1 MAFNDPNTPDP
12 AISQL
17 AKEIGKEIG
26 LQISALTKTSAS
38 YGGDANSLS
47 SMVPVLAG
55 AIRESLGSFMNY
67 QAYQPG
73 KAWRGG
79 LPTIPSLISGSSEGS
94 PGAPRLPAGTPSTP
108 AYTPLHT
115 VATPSNRGGAHF
127 APFSI
132 IGPNS
137 PPPDGSVNPTQQV
150 PQLPRQA
157 YSPGGGFTGAVK
169 GGTDILAHMVHSGTL
184 RQQMTI
190 ASKYNLAPGQTVGAT
205 PGANGLHP
213 VFNSDGSQASTMT
226 PEDFSSMSGELG
238 GISKARSVI
247 AGGLTGAGAAGGI
260 MGGVL
265 DAVPELAV
273 AGIAVDAAKQ
283 IPQVI
288 GEIGNQRQANAQ
300 YQAIYGGSNMAG
312 MGQRALGG
320 LFGLSEMGGIGMGQ
334 AGQLFQGVSSLGLQ
348 GGTRQN
354 AINLALTEFYKYG
367 VSIQQT
373 LDLITTAAK
382 SGNTSLTGL
391 AEGIDQVSKSAAQ
404 SGISGVSARTTFT
417 SNVQTLA
424 ASSGVTTGTIAASA
438 GQVSSQARLGQT
450 FAGANATILNALN
463 SNQAQQQYAITAG
476 TNLEGI
482 QALAGSPTSTGGLA
496 YNQAMTATVVKF
508 LGPEIAAAV
517 KLFPT
522 FLEPGETAKE
532 LASDIPSLVSKVQS
546 WDSQNNRGAMTLQ
559 VTNTLQQLLG
569 VQLDPNTA
577 MQYFVGVAVGQWS
590 GGTAGWNPAAT
601 TQNQIAAS
609 SPKAVS
615 KTTASAATSV
625 SGSTGSGFLGDWLN
639 NESGVGNA
647 VSMLPKA
654 QQGPIN
660 QILQSIGATPGNP
673 LTTDQSLYMKDTI
686 AKTGMTNPVLAALIK
701 NTATKNDKFA
711 VTTKGGKT
719 TYVDLATLIADY
731 GDQAE
736 AGTATFATNDSGNI
750 QKSVATAMGL
760 QGNSTMATPSADKA
774 AVGAISKSKIAAQNN
789 KGGKNPIVTISATP
803 YLLQL
808 LNITPSNN
816 SVVVNS
822 TTGNNTPPPAYGYS
836 PSQYPG
842 TPFSSGG

>member
-1 MAFNDPNTPDP
+1 MALNNPNVPDP

-17 AKEIGKEIG
+17 AKELGKEFAI
-26 LQISALTKTSAS
+26 QVSALTKTSGS
-38 YGGDANSLS
+38 YGGNANSFASMLPALTEAFRESLS
-47 SMVPVLAG
+47 SLV
-55 AIRESLGSFMNY
+55 NY

-73 KAWRGG
+73 KAWRSG
-79 LPTIPSLISGSSEGS
+79 LPSIPPLISEQKS
-94 PGAPRLPAGTPSTP
+94 A
-108 AYTPLHT
+108 
-115 VATPSNRGGAHF
+115 N
-127 APFSI
+127 I
-132 IGPNS
+132 IGPFPMIGPKS
-137 PPPDGSVNPTQQV
+137 PPADGSVNPTQQV
-150 PQLPRQA
+150 PDVPRPT
-157 YSPGGGFTGAVK
+157 YNPGGGVTGIVK
-169 GGTDILAHMVHSGTL
+169 GGTDLLAHRIHTGTL
-184 RQQMTI
+184 RQQTSI
-190 ASKYNLAPGQTVGAT
+190 ASSFNLSPGQTVGST
-205 PGANGLHP
+205 PGTDGLHP
-213 VFNSDGSQASTMT
+213 VLDSNGSQVGSMT
-226 PEDFSSMSGELG
+226 PEDFSSMSTKLG
-238 GISKARSVI
+238 GISKSRSII
-247 AGGLTGAGAAGGI
+247 AGGLAGAGAAGGI

-273 AGIAVDAAKQ
+273 AGIAVDAVKQ
-283 IPQVI
+283 IPQVV
-288 GEIGNQRQANAQ
+288 GQLADQRQQNAQ

-312 MGQRALGG
+312 MGQRISGDI
-320 LFGLSEMGGIGMGQ
+320 FGLSEMGGIGTGQ
-334 AGQLFQGVSSLGLQ
+334 AGQLFQGISSLGLQ
-348 GGTRQN
+348 GGTRQS

-404 SGISGVSARTTFT
+404 NGISGISTRNTFT
-417 SNVQTLA
+417 SNLQTLA
-424 ASSGVTTGTIAASA
+424 ASSGVTTGTIAAA
-438 GQVSSQARLGQT
+438 GGQVSSQARLGQT
-450 FAGANATILNALN
+450 FAGGNATILNALN

-482 QALAGSPTSTGGLA
+482 QAMAGGGIAGGQA
-496 YNQAMTATVVKF
+496 YNSAMNATVVKF
-508 LGPEIAAAV
+508 LGPEIAAV
-517 KLFPT
+517 VGLFPT
-522 FLEPGETAKE
+522 FLEPGETAQE
-532 LASDIPSLVSKVQS
+532 LASDIPSLVNKVQA
-546 WDSQNNRGAMTLQ
+546 WDSARGGAMTMT

-577 MQYFVGVAVGQWS
+577 MQFFIGVALGQWS

-601 TQNQIAAS
+601 TKNQIAAS
-609 SPKAVS
+609 TPKAIS
-615 KTTASAATSV
+615 KATASAAGTV
-625 SGSTGSGFLGDWLN
+625 SKATGGGLLSQVVGQVTQGAFFN
-639 NESGVGNA
+639 NGVGQT
-647 VSMLPKA
+647 VKQLPKS

-660 QILQSIGATPGNP
+660 QILQSIGATPGKP
-673 LTTDQSLYMKDTI
+673 LTQDESLYMNDTI
-686 AKTGMTNPVLAALIK
+686 KKTGMTNPVLAALIK
-701 NTATKNDKFA
+701 NTNTKNDKFA

-750 QKSVATAMGL
+750 QQSVATAMGL
-760 QGNSTMATPSADKA
+760 QGNPAVATPSANRA

-808 LNITPSNN
+808 LNITPSNG